1 VNRIGSAHRARVATL
16 KLQHLADGGAINAH
30 RHSHSRPRLATSA
43 TQHSPKKPRQRSGLV
58 FDGALTVPL
67 FITSALPR
75 SNDAQWNTTLVLE
88 HGLYEKLTLV
98 CVQYSHCG
106 AKTTLLCTGYFGKC
120 SNYVWALDVKFRAL
134 KYRAIMND
142 FYGYCR
148 ATAPQY
154 PAGDADRIAVDPT
167 SCLWNLD
174 IASVKLLG
182 IQFG

>member
-1 VNRIGSAHRARVATL
+1 VNRIGSAHRARVANL

-43 TQHSPKKPRQRSGLV
+43 TQHSPKKPHQRSGLV
-58 FDGALTVPL
+58 FDGALTVLL
-67 FITSALPR
+67 FNASALPR
-75 SNDAQWNTTLVLE
+75 SNDTRWNTTLVLE
-88 HGLYEKLTLV
+88 HSLYEKLTLARV
-98 CVQYSHCG
+98 WYNYSG
-106 AKTTLLCTGYFGKC
+106 AKTTLLCTGYFGKRV
-120 SNYVWALDVKFRAL
+120 SYVWALDVKFRAL
-134 KYRAIMND
+134 KYRANMND

-167 SCLWNLD
+167 SCLRNLD
-174 IASVKLLG
+174 IASLKLLG